1 MMHSRSTKRANGSR
15 RAFTMIE
22 LLVVITIIV
31 ILLLLVVGVGSRVIS
46 GQKVNATQGLLT
58 TLDRALDE
66 YMQQNNGTIPP
77 YRQHDY
83 FGVPGPD
90 VRFIDEYF
98 LVYPTTGG
106 PGSAE
111 HCMRPDAAV
120 FLRQAMGFGQVQS
133 IVSGIGTSF
142 VRITTTPDG
151 ATDETSLNTASQWDR
166 DTDVTPSIVD
176 SWAEQD
182 WQAPWLMIEEPTNA
196 SIPGS
201 PRTLQQLVFY
211 VHPDNKLAQ
220 ALFGKCEAGRPYFM
234 SAGPDQFYGIPYEQ
248 PQIIAHHGLKPGN
261 TATETF
267 QQAMKRAREDNIYS
281 YPVNA
286 DFDVDAGLE

>member
-1 MMHSRSTKRANGSR
+1 MMHSRSTRRALGSR

-46 GQKVNATQGLLT
+46 GQKVKATQGLLN

-66 YMQQNNGTIPP
+66 YMQQNNGAIPP
-77 YRQHDY
+77 YRRDDY

-90 VRFIDEYF
+90 VVDNSVFYDG
-98 LVYPTTGG
+98 VYPPTTGVDRYYL
-106 PGSAE
+106 
-111 HCMRPDAAV
+111 RPDAAV
-120 FLRQAMGFGQVQS
+120 FLRQAMGFGLVQS

-151 ATDETSLNTASQWDR
+151 ATLASNFDR
-166 DTDVTPSIVD
+166 DKDPTPSIVD

-182 WQAPWLMIEEPTNA
+182 WQSPWRTIEEPANA

-211 VHPDNKLAQ
+211 VHPKNELAQ

-234 SAGPDQFYGIPYEQ
+234 SAGPDRFYGIPYEQ
-248 PQIIAHHGLKPGN
+248 PQIVAHHGLRPGM
-261 TATETF
+261 TLDETF
-267 QQAMKRAREDNIYS
+267 QQAMHKAREDNIYS
-281 YPVNA
+281 YKVNA
-286 DFDVDAGLE
+286 DFAVNPALRLP